1 MRLVD
6 AVFRQ
11 GHLSEQALVEA
22 LMTGERPAHLDR
34 CDLCADRAVALGRWL
49 DDVRVIG
56 QEAADEVF
64 TPERLAAQHAQ
75 ILRKLEQVDEPS
87 RVIAFPRNTRS
98 DAREGGARR
107 VAPAWVGVAAA
118 AGLALGLVGGQVSA
132 RMSMQP
138 VTTVAPTLVQASPQT
153 TPAGSEATAISAT
166 DHDPSAPPARD
177 LKLMEMD
184 LDDVS
189 GDLQLLNQVTP
200 RLIATSVRR

>member
-22 LMTGERPAHLDR
+22 LMTGDRPVHLDR
-34 CDLCADRAVALGRWL
+34 CDLCAERAVELGRWL
-49 DDVRVIG
+49 DEVRTIG
-56 QEAADEVF
+56 LEAADDVF
-64 TPERLAAQHAQ
+64 TPERLNAQHAQ
-75 ILRKLEQVDEPS
+75 ILRKLEQLDEPS

-98 DAREGGARR
+98 DAREAGVRR

-138 VTTVAPTLVQASPQT
+138 VQVTVQAPAPIADTAQLSP
-153 TPAGSEATAISAT
+153 ASVDGVAISAS
-166 DHDPSAPPARD
+166 DSAAPPARD
-177 LKLMEMD
+177 LRLLDME
-184 LDDVS
+184 LETIT
-189 GDLQLLNQVTP
+189 GELEFLNNATP
-200 RLIATSVRR
+200 RLISTSTRR